1 MRIIFRRAVLFLAVF
16 AALQALWAA
25 GRGTW
30 IERVWIEDLTVRS
43 ATLIINALSPAAHA
57 EAKGSRIA
65 AAGGGLNILQGCE
78 GVEVVFMLAAAFVAF
93 PMRARLRLYG
103 LASGLVFVFALNQLR
118 ILALFYAFRNDRQL
132 FDLLHTTVAP
142 LVLIVLTGLF
152 FHFWA
157 ARAQRA
163 GAPTLANARQQTASV
178 HSQ

>member
-25 GRGTW
+25 GRGSW
-30 IERVWIEDLTVRS
+30 IERLWIEDLTVNS
-43 ATLIINALSPAAHA
+43 ATLIINALSPAVHA
-57 EAKGSRIA
+57 QAQGSRIA

-93 PMRARLRLYG
+93 PMGARLRLYG
-103 LASGLVFVFALNQLR
+103 LACGLVWVFALNQLR

-142 LVLIVLTGLF
+142 LVLVVLTGLF
-152 FHFWA
+152 FHLWA

-163 GAPTLANARQQTASV
+163 SGPEPAAAPQPAAAVQAR
-178 HSQ
+178 